1 VRRLLPSPLGAVTLL
16 VLVFLYAP
24 IAVVVANSF
33 NADTTLTSWGGI
45 TGSWYRTAI
54 ENGQVRSAALTSI
67 EIAALSTVISL
78 VVAVAAGLW
87 TRTASRKAQQLL
99 DASTYMR
106 IILPEV
112 VAALALFILFRRL
125 NLQLGLIAIV
135 IGHVVFN
142 SAYATVIIQARLKT
156 LSTVYEEAASD
167 LGARPHRV
175 FRRVTLPLLLPAI
188 AVAALLIFTF
198 SFDDVI
204 TSQFLSGGNA
214 TTIPVLL
221 FGMARFRITPELNAI
236 GAGMMTITSLS
247 FVLAVAIGALGTRR
261 RADAQ
266 TTLEGGIE

>member
-1 VRRLLPSPLGAVTLL
+1 MKRFVPSPLGAITLL
-16 VLVFLYAP
+16 ALFFLYAP
-24 IAVVVANSF
+24 IAVVIVNSF

-45 TGSWYRTAI
+45 TGSWYRIAV
-54 ENGQVRSAALTSI
+54 GDGRVRDAALTSI
-67 EIAALSTVISL
+67 EIAALSTVISIAI
-78 VVAVAAGLW
+78 AVGAGLW
-87 TRTASRKAQQLL
+87 GRTASKRAQQLL
-99 DASTYMR
+99 DAATYMR

-125 NLQLGLIAIV
+125 NIQLGLAAIV
-135 IGHVVFN
+135 VGHVVFN

-175 FRRVTLPLLLPAI
+175 LRRVTLPLLRPAI
-188 AVAALLIFTF
+188 AVAALLTFTF

-221 FGMARFRITPELNAI
+221 FGMARFHITPELNSI

-247 FVLAVAIGALGTRR
+247 FVLAVGIGALGIRR
-261 RADAQ
+261 RAAVQ
-266 TTLEGGIE
+266 TASDTGVT